1 MGDAAASI
9 CGEYLRGFI
18 CDVVGFAGFWIADHC
33 AWNGLAGGRFYVGE
47 GPEMKLAFHKP

>member
-18 CDVVGFAGFWIADHC
+18 CDVVGFAGFWISDHC

>member
-18 CDVVGFAGFWIADHC
+18 CDVVGFGGFWISDNC

-47 GPEMKLAFHKP
+47 GPQMKLAFHKP